1 MPRSHGRS
9 RLRGRPRSNHRSPV
23 SVGERKASGPVL
35 GRTHRRRAYGPAP
48 VGPVPPRV
56 PARGSAGPRRL
67 VRAVDPYVAALVGT
81 VALAALLP
89 ATGGAA
95 VAVGHTADLAIGLL
109 FFLYGSR
116 LSARE
121 AFDGLRQWR
130 LHSVVV
136 ASTFVLFP
144 LLGLAVGAVAPYLL
158 TPQLYTGLLFLCVIP
173 STVQSSIAFTSTA
186 RGNVAAAICAGTY
199 SSLLGMLLTP
209 LLAAWLI
216 GSSVRFSADGLL
228 ALGGQLV
235 GPFLLGQLLR
245 RWTGGFIGRHKRSLG
260 RLDRVSILLVVYTA
274 FSKGMAEGIW
284 HEVTATRLAAL
295 LLLEAVVLALALGT
309 TSVAARRLGFGEE
322 DRIAIV
328 FCGSK
333 KSLATGLPMAAA
345 LFGSRA
351 GLAILPLMLFHQMQL
366 AVCAFIATRW
376 SRRPAAEAALPAAP
390 AAAGA

>member
-1 MPRSHGRS
+1 MPRPPRPPDRSPTPGSGSPHAGPHSPDPRPGTADPGSRARGGRGLPL
-9 RLRGRPRSNHRSPV
+9 RALRGLR
-23 SVGERKASGPVL
+23 
-35 GRTHRRRAYGPAP
+35 
-48 VGPVPPRV
+48 
-56 PARGSAGPRRL
+56 
-67 VRAVDPYVAALVGT
+67 RAVDPYIAALAGT

-89 ATGGAA
+89 AKGGAA
-95 VAVGHTADLAIGLL
+95 VAAGDAADVAIGLL

-121 AFDGLRQWR
+121 AVEGLRGWR

-136 ASTFVLFP
+136 AATFVLFP
-144 LLGLAVGAVAPYLL
+144 LLGLAVGAAATPALL
-158 TPQLYTGLLFLCVIP
+158 SPQLATGLMFLCVVP

-216 GSSVRFSADGLL
+216 GSTVRFSADGLATL
-228 ALGGQLV
+228 ATQLV
-235 GPFLLGQLLR
+235 APFLAGQLLR
-245 RWTGGFIGRHKRSLG
+245 RWTGGFVTRHKRVLG

-284 HEVTATRLAAL
+284 HQVTLPRLAAL
-295 LLLEAVVLALALGT
+295 LLLEAAVLAAALAS
-309 TSVAARRLGFGEE
+309 TSLAARRLGFPEE

-345 LFGSRA
+345 LFGPRA

-366 AVCAFIATRW
+366 AVCALIATRW
-376 SRRPAAEAALPAAP
+376 SRRPSPAPTAP
-390 AAAGA
+390 ATHGVAATTGA